1 MDEWV
6 GYPQVATFKSS
17 TPNFSL
23 YRGFR
28 YLHTRVLLDLQDEVA
43 TLERELDEFDRAD
56 KKGHQRTLRSRAFD
70 IREAKKQPDTRTRRD
85 VLRDIRKKLIEYGSS
100 SITLE
105 TRLTFA

>member
-1 MDEWV
+1 M

-56 KKGHQRTLRSRAFD
+56 KEGHQRTLRSRAFD
-70 IREAKKQPDTRTRRD
+70 IREAKKRPGTRTRRD
-85 VLRDIRKKLIEYGSS
+85 VLRDIRKKLMEYGSS
-100 SITLE
+100 YITLE